1 METYTPQEI
10 VTELDKYIIGQN
22 DAKKSVAVALRNRY
36 RRSRLPKEQQE
47 EISPKNI
54 IMIGPTGVGKTEIA
68 RRLAKLVQAPFV
80 KVEATKFTEVGYVGR
95 DVESMIRD
103 LLEAAIRQVND
114 NKMREVEYQAEQLA
128 EERLLDIL
136 APMPKKKAPMG
147 NPFEALM
154 NSFNNGTFNGNFNGN
169 SAPVNQNN
177 NNDADVQ
184 AIKDKR
190 EILKQKLRRQEL
202 EDDYVDVDVED
213 RNAMNDM
220 LASMGMDDTNGQFG
234 DMMGSFMPKKTKKR
248 KVTVEQARKILAQQE
263 AEKLVDFDDVKQ
275 EAIALAENHG
285 IIFLDEIDKI
295 TGKGSHGP
303 DVSREGVQRD
313 ILPVVEGSVVK
324 TKYGNIRTDHI
335 LFIAAGAFHVAKPTD
350 LIPELQGRFPV
361 RVYLENLSR
370 GDLERILR
378 EPDNSLIKQYAQLMK
393 TEEVELIFTDDAIEQ
408 LAKIACDLNEQTE
421 NLGARRLHT
430 ILEKLLA
437 DLMYAASDYAGQQF
451 VIDAAYV
458 KDQLKDIIVDRD
470 LSNFIL

>member
-1 METYTPQEI
+1 MENLTPQQI
-10 VTELDKYIIGQN
+10 VNELDKYIIGQQE
-22 DAKKSVAVALRNRY
+22 AKKSVAVALRNRY

-103 LLEAAIRQVND
+103 LLEAAIRQVNERMT
-114 NKMREVEYQAEQLA
+114 KEVEQQAEQLA

-136 APMPKKKAPMG
+136 APLPKKKTAMN
-147 NPFEALM
+147 NPFEM
-154 NSFNNGTFNGNFNGN
+154 FFNNSNAA
-169 SAPVNQNN
+169 SANTENT
-177 NNDADVQ
+177 ADVQ
-184 AIKDKR
+184 TIKDKR

-202 EDDYVDVDVED
+202 EDDFIDVEVED
-213 RNAMNDM
+213 SNSMNDM
-220 LASMGMDDTNGQFG
+220 LASMGMDDTNGNLS
-234 DMMGSFMPKKTKKR
+234 DMFNNFMPKKMKKR
-248 KVTVEQARKILAQQE
+248 KVTVTQARKILAQQE

-295 TGKGSHGP
+295 AGKGSSSGP

-313 ILPVVEGSVVK
+313 ILPIVEGSVVK

-350 LIPELQGRFPV
+350 LIPEHVFQCGC
-361 RVYLENLSR
+361 
-370 GDLERILR
+370 IW
-378 EPDNSLIKQYAQLMK
+378 
-393 TEEVELIFTDDAIEQ
+393 
-408 LAKIACDLNEQTE
+408 KI
-421 NLGARRLHT
+421 
-430 ILEKLLA
+430 
-437 DLMYAASDYAGQQF
+437 
-451 VIDAAYV
+451 
-458 KDQLKDIIVDRD
+458 
-470 LSNFIL
+470 

>member
-1 METYTPQEI
+1 MEYLPQESLTPQQI

-36 RRSRLPKEQQE
+36 RRSRLPKEAQE

-68 RRLAKLVQAPFV
+68 RRLAKLVRAPFV

-95 DVESMIRD
+95 DVESIVRD
-103 LLEAAIRQVND
+103 LVEVAIRMVND
-114 NKMREVEYQAEQLA
+114 AKIEGVEYQAEKLA
-128 EERLLDIL
+128 EERLLDIM
-136 APMPKKKAPMG
+136 APYPQKKSAIP
-147 NPFEALM
+147 NPFEM
-154 NSFNNGTFNGNFNGN
+154 FFNN
-169 SAPVNQNN
+169 NQNSNQTAN
-177 NNDADVQ
+177 NNTSYDAEMQ

-202 EDDYVDVDVED
+202 EDDMIEVEVED
-213 RNAMNDM
+213 SNAMNDM
-220 LASMGMDDTNGQFG
+220 LASMGMDDTNGNFG
-234 DMMGSFMPKKTKKR
+234 DMMSGFMPKKMKKR

-263 AEKLVDFDDVKQ
+263 AEKLVDIDEVKQ

-295 TGKGSHGP
+295 ASKGSSHGP

-313 ILPVVEGSVVK
+313 ILPIVEGSVVK
-324 TKYGNIRTDHI
+324 TKYGNVRTDHM

-361 RVYLENLSR
+361 TVHLESLTKA
-370 GDLERILR
+370 DLERILR
-378 EPDNSLIKQYAQLMK
+378 EPGNALPKQYAQLLK
-393 TEEVELIFTDDAIEQ
+393 TEGVELVFTDEAITL
-408 LAKIACDLNEQTE
+408 LASITYDMNEHTE

-430 ILEKLLA
+430 IMERLLA
-437 DLMYAASDYAGQQF
+437 DIMFFASDYQGQQF
-451 VIDAAYV
+451 VIDEPYV
-458 KDQLKDIIVDRD
+458 TEKLQDMIDDRD
-470 LSNFIL
+470 LSKFML

>member
-10 VTELDKYIIGQN
+10 VKELDKYIIGQN

-114 NKMREVEYQAEQLA
+114 NKMKEVEHQAEQLA

-136 APMPKKKAPMG
+136 APMPKKKTPMA
-147 NPFEALM
+147 NPFEM
-154 NSFNNGTFNGNFNGN
+154 FFNNGN
-169 SAPVNQNN
+169 APSNQNTSTS
-177 NNDADVQ
+177 DADVQ

-202 EDDYVDVDVED
+202 EEDYIDVEVED
-213 RNAMNDM
+213 SNAMNDM
-220 LASMGMDDTNGQFG
+220 LASMGMDDTNGNFG
-234 DMMGSFMPKKTKKR
+234 DMMNNFMPKKTKKR

-275 EAIALAENHG
+275 EAITLAENHG

-295 TGKGSHGP
+295 AGKGSSHGP

-313 ILPVVEGSVVK
+313 ILPIVEGSVVK

-361 RVYLENLSR
+361 RVYLENLSQQ
-370 GDLERILR
+370 DLERILR
-378 EPDNSLIKQYAQLMK
+378 EPDNSLLKQYAQLMK
-393 TEEVELIFTDDAIEQ
+393 TEDVELVFTDDAIEQ

-437 DLMYAASDYAGQQF
+437 DIMYTASDYAGQQF
-451 VIDAAYV
+451 VIDEAYV
-458 KDQLKDIIVDRD
+458 KEQLRDMIVDRD

>member
-10 VTELDKYIIGQN
+10 VKELDKYIIGQN

-114 NKMREVEYQAEQLA
+114 NKMKEVEHQAEQLA

-136 APMPKKKAPMG
+136 APMPKKKTPMA
-147 NPFEALM
+147 NPFEM
-154 NSFNNGTFNGNFNGN
+154 FFNNGN
-169 SAPVNQNN
+169 APSNQNTSTS
-177 NNDADVQ
+177 DADVQ

-202 EDDYVDVDVED
+202 EEDYIDVEVED
-213 RNAMNDM
+213 SNAMNDM
-220 LASMGMDDTNGQFG
+220 LASMGMDDTNGNFG
-234 DMMGSFMPKKTKKR
+234 DMMNNFMPKKTKKR

-275 EAIALAENHG
+275 EAITFAENHG

-295 TGKGSHGP
+295 AGKGSSHGP

-313 ILPVVEGSVVK
+313 ILPIVEGSVVK

-361 RVYLENLSR
+361 RVYLENLSQQ
-370 GDLERILR
+370 DLERILR
-378 EPDNSLIKQYAQLMK
+378 EPDNSLLKQYAQLMK
-393 TEEVELIFTDDAIEQ
+393 TEDVELVFTDDAIEQ

-437 DLMYAASDYAGQQF
+437 DIMYTASDYAGQQF
-451 VIDAAYV
+451 VIDEDYV
-458 KDQLKDIIVDRD
+458 KEQLRDMIVDRD

>member
-1 METYTPQEI
+1 MEILTPQQI
-10 VTELDKYIIGQN
+10 VTELDKYIIGQQE
-22 DAKKSVAVALRNRY
+22 AKKSVAVALRNRY
-36 RRSRLPKEQQE
+36 RRSRLPKAQQE

-103 LLEAAIRQVND
+103 LLEAAIRQVNET
-114 NKMREVEYQAEQLA
+114 KMQEVEQQAQRLA
-128 EERLLDIL
+128 EDRLVDLL
-136 APMPKKKAPMG
+136 APMPKKKSAVN
-147 NPFEALM
+147 NPFEML
-154 NSFNNGTFNGNFNGN
+154 FNNGTAATSN
-169 SAPVNQNN
+169 PTD
-177 NNDADVQ
+177 NDADLQTV
-184 AIKDKR
+184 KDKR

-202 EDDYVDVDVED
+202 EEDYIDIEVED
-213 RNAMNDM
+213 SNSMNDM
-220 LASMGMDDTNGQFG
+220 LASMGVDDSNGNFG
-234 DMMGSFMPKKTKKR
+234 EMFSSFMPKKMKKR
-248 KVTVEQARKILAQQE
+248 KVTVEQARKILTQQE

-295 TGKGSHGP
+295 ASKGSSSGP

-313 ILPVVEGSVVK
+313 ILPIVEGSVVK

-361 RVYLENLSR
+361 RVYLENLSQQ
-370 GDLERILR
+370 DLERILR
-378 EPDNSLIKQYAQLMK
+378 EPDNSLLKQYTQLLQ
-393 TEEVELIFTDDAIEQ
+393 TEDVELVFTDEAISQ
-408 LAKIACDLNEQTE
+408 LATIAYNLNEQTE

-437 DLMYAASDYAGQQF
+437 DVMFAASDYAGQQF
-451 VIDAAYV
+451 VIDRHYV
-458 KDQLKDIIVDRD
+458 ETHLNEMMIERD
-470 LSNFIL
+470 LSKFIL

>member
-1 METYTPQEI
+1 MEYLPQDSLTPQQI

-22 DAKKSVAVALRNRY
+22 EAKKSVAVALRNRY

-68 RRLAKLVQAPFV
+68 RRLAKLVHAPFV

-95 DVESMIRD
+95 DVESIVRD
-103 LLEAAIRQVND
+103 LVEVAIRMVND
-114 NKMREVEYQAEQLA
+114 SKIESVEYQAEQLA
-128 EERLLDIL
+128 EERLLDIM
-136 APMPKKKAPMG
+136 APYPKKKSAMP
-147 NPFEALM
+147 NPFEM
-154 NSFNNGTFNGNFNGN
+154 FFNNG
-169 SAPVNQNN
+169 QNN
-177 NNDADVQ
+177 NTANNSSNTYDTDMQ

-202 EDDYVDVDVED
+202 EDDMIEVEVED
-213 RNAMNDM
+213 SNAMNDM
-220 LASMGMDDTNGQFG
+220 LASMGMDDTNGNFG
-234 DMMGSFMPKKTKKR
+234 DMMSGFMPKKMKKR

-263 AEKLVDFDDVKQ
+263 AEKLVDFDEVKQ

-295 TGKGSHGP
+295 ASKGASHGP

-313 ILPVVEGSVVK
+313 ILPIVEGSVVK
-324 TKYGNIRTDHI
+324 TKYGNVRTDHM

-361 RVYLENLSR
+361 TVHLESLTKE
-370 GDLERILR
+370 DLERILR
-378 EPDNSLIKQYAQLMK
+378 EPSNALPNQYAQLLK
-393 TEEVELIFTDDAIEQ
+393 TEGVELIFTDEAITL
-408 LAKIACDLNEQTE
+408 LASITYDMNEQTE

-430 ILEKLLA
+430 IMERLLA
-437 DLMYAASDYAGQQF
+437 DIMFAASDYQGQQF
-451 VIDAAYV
+451 IIDDAYV
-458 KDQLKDIIVDRD
+458 TDKLHDMIDDRD
-470 LSNFIL
+470 LSKFML

>member
-10 VTELDKYIIGQN
+10 VRELDKYIIGQN

-114 NKMREVEYQAEQLA
+114 NKMKEVEHQAEQLA

-136 APMPKKKAPMG
+136 APMPKKKTPMA
-147 NPFEALM
+147 NPFEM
-154 NSFNNGTFNGNFNGN
+154 FFNNGN
-169 SAPVNQNN
+169 APSNQNTSTS
-177 NNDADVQ
+177 DADVQ

-190 EILKQKLRRQEL
+190 AILKQKLRRQEL
-202 EDDYVDVDVED
+202 EEDYIDVEVED
-213 RNAMNDM
+213 SNAMNDM
-220 LASMGMDDTNGQFG
+220 LASMGMDDTNGNFG
-234 DMMGSFMPKKTKKR
+234 DMMNNFMPKKTKKR

-275 EAIALAENHG
+275 EAITLAENHG

-295 TGKGSHGP
+295 AGKGSSHGP

-313 ILPVVEGSVVK
+313 ILPIVEGSVVK

-361 RVYLENLSR
+361 RVYLENLSQK
-370 GDLERILR
+370 DLERILR
-378 EPDNSLIKQYAQLMK
+378 EPDNSLLKQYAQLMK
-393 TEEVELIFTDDAIEQ
+393 TEDVELVFTDDAIEQ

-437 DLMYAASDYAGQQF
+437 DIMYVASDYAGQQF
-451 VIDAAYV
+451 VIDEAYV
-458 KDQLKDIIVDRD
+458 KEQLRDMIVDRD

>member
-1 METYTPQEI
+1 MEYLPQESLTPQQI

-22 DAKKSVAVALRNRY
+22 EAKKSVAVALRNRY

-68 RRLAKLVQAPFV
+68 RRLAKLVRAPFV

-95 DVESMIRD
+95 DVESIVRD
-103 LLEAAIRQVND
+103 LVEVAIRMVND
-114 NKMREVEYQAEQLA
+114 AKIEGVEYQAEQLA
-128 EERLLDIL
+128 EERLLDIM
-136 APMPKKKAPMG
+136 APYPKKKSPMP
-147 NPFEALM
+147 NPFEM
-154 NSFNNGTFNGNFNGN
+154 FFNNG
-169 SAPVNQNN
+169 QNN
-177 NNDADVQ
+177 AANNSGSSEADMQ

-202 EDDYVDVDVED
+202 EDDMIEVEVED
-213 RNAMNDM
+213 SNAMNDM
-220 LASMGMDDTNGQFG
+220 LASMGMDDTNGNFG
-234 DMMGSFMPKKTKKR
+234 DMMNGFMPKKMKKR

-263 AEKLVDFDDVKQ
+263 AEKLVDFDEVKQ

-295 TGKGSHGP
+295 ASKGASHGP

-313 ILPVVEGSVVK
+313 ILPIVEGSVVK
-324 TKYGNIRTDHI
+324 TKYGNVRTDHM

-361 RVYLENLSR
+361 TVHLESLTKE
-370 GDLERILR
+370 DLERILR
-378 EPDNSLIKQYAQLMK
+378 EPANALPNQYAQLLK
-393 TEEVELIFTDDAIEQ
+393 TEGVELIFTDEAITL
-408 LAKIACDLNEQTE
+408 LASITYDMNEQTE

-430 ILEKLLA
+430 IMERLLA
-437 DLMYAASDYAGQQF
+437 DIMFAASEYQDQQF
-451 VIDAAYV
+451 VIDETYV
-458 KDQLKDIIVDRD
+458 SEKLHDMIDDRD
-470 LSNFIL
+470 LSKFML

>member
-1 METYTPQEI
+1 MEILTPQQI
-10 VTELDKYIIGQN
+10 VTELDKYIIGQQE
-22 DAKKSVAVALRNRY
+22 AKKSVAVALRNRY

-103 LLEAAIRQVND
+103 LLEAAIRQVNE
-114 NKMREVEYQAEQLA
+114 NKMQEVEQQAQRLA
-128 EERLLDIL
+128 EERLIDLL
-136 APMPKKKAPMG
+136 APMPKKKTAMN
-147 NPFEALM
+147 NPFEML
-154 NSFNNGTFNGNFNGN
+154 FNNGTTPTSNTTD
-169 SAPVNQNN
+169 
-177 NNDADVQ
+177 NDADLQTV
-184 AIKDKR
+184 KDKR

-202 EDDYVDVDVED
+202 EEDYIDIEVED
-213 RNAMNDM
+213 SNSMNDM
-220 LASMGMDDTNGQFG
+220 LASMGVDDSNGNFG
-234 DMMGSFMPKKTKKR
+234 EMFSSFMPKKMKKR
-248 KVTVEQARKILAQQE
+248 KVTVEQARKILTQQE

-295 TGKGSHGP
+295 ASKGSSSGP

-313 ILPVVEGSVVK
+313 ILPIVEGSVVK

-361 RVYLENLSR
+361 RVYLENLSQQ
-370 GDLERILR
+370 DLERILQ
-378 EPDNSLIKQYAQLMK
+378 EPDNSLLKQYTQLLQ
-393 TEEVELIFTDDAIEQ
+393 TEDVELIFTDEAISQ
-408 LAKIACDLNEQTE
+408 LATIAYNLNEQTE

-437 DLMYAASDYAGQQF
+437 DVMFAASDYAGQQF
-451 VIDAAYV
+451 VIDQHYV
-458 KDQLKDIIVDRD
+458 ETHLSEMMIERD
-470 LSNFIL
+470 LSKFIL